1 MAPLHWSVVVV
12 TFTRCPWKLCGF
24 STSALLCFCE
34 RFGQQPRRSARH
46 TSAVKCSGIIFLSL
60 FPLRCA
66 PFHICDF
73 YQKQSRNRYEM
84 TPSYRTLSWLFQTIW
99 WSNWSLLQKL
109 FMIDL
114 SGLDCVWICASC
126 LWSLG
131 PCHFGCSCFV
141 SFWEGGRLRNGLA
154 VERPRLSA
162 SNLDELNSWV
172 IALLLILA
180 CFLFQL
186 CLNPS

>member
-1 MAPLHWSVVVV
+1 MTPLHWSVVVV

-34 RFGQQPRRSARH
+34 RFGQQPQRSARH
-46 TSAVKCSGIIFLSL
+46 TSAVKCSGIIFC
-60 FPLRCA
+60 RC
-66 PFHICDF
+66 
-73 YQKQSRNRYEM
+73 SRCVVRRFTSVISIKNKAGIDMKWHQVIAHCLDY
-84 TPSYRTLSWLFQTIW
+84 LKTIW

-114 SGLDCVWICASC
+114 SGLDCMWICASC